1 MDLSRRN
8 GVVLQRPLT
17 KAAQWARQKREVSR
31 WCHGNATNE
40 QAITYTSARPL
51 VVGRAG
57 PIVNNISMVVASQ
70 TGLDSENTFTPT
82 WTVKTEKSLIAD
94 QLPGGKSGNFSL
106 EASGR
111 NVDSLTAGGNQMIN
125 RIIGNKLFWRFIL

>member
-40 QAITYTSARPL
+40 QATTVTCWDVSCWPKADIPMRSADVCFRGHSCRTDSFDCSRRRL
-51 VVGRAG
+51 ATAYADSGSIRFNVIKAGFVVGG
-57 PIVNNISMVVASQ
+57 S
-70 TGLDSENTFTPT
+70 
-82 WTVKTEKSLIAD
+82 
-94 QLPGGKSGNFSL
+94 GGS
-106 EASGR
+106 
-111 NVDSLTAGGNQMIN
+111 
-125 RIIGNKLFWRFIL
+125 